1 MVVTNNNVKNTR
13 FPSFDCVEN
22 RLHATACRQRTP
34 LLARRGAIGFFALR
48 PVWGAL
54 LLALLLQAC
63 ATTPPPASP
72 AQEREVET
80 RVRAPAQQEKE
91 GVQVFPLDNPAV
103 ASLLADA
110 SAAEHSGNL
119 DQAAM
124 LLERALRIQPRN
136 PELLQS
142 MAEVQLQL
150 EDYQQALNFAS
161 RSYDL
166 GPRVGEICSRNWR
179 TIGVSREYL
188 GDHGGSQEA
197 ERLARACKVVKPEG
211 L

>member
-1 MVVTNNNVKNTR
+1 M
-13 FPSFDCVEN
+13 
-22 RLHATACRQRTP
+22 
-34 LLARRGAIGFFALR
+34 
-48 PVWGAL
+48 
-54 LLALLLQAC
+54 
-63 ATTPPPASP
+63 
-72 AQEREVET
+72 
-80 RVRAPAQQEKE
+80 
-91 GVQVFPLDNPAV
+91 QVFPLDNPAV

-110 SAAEHSGNL
+110 SAAEQSGKL

-179 TIGVSREYL
+179 TISVSREYL
-188 GDHGGSQEA
+188 GDHGGSLEA
-197 ERLARACKVVKPEG
+197 ERFARACKVVKPEG